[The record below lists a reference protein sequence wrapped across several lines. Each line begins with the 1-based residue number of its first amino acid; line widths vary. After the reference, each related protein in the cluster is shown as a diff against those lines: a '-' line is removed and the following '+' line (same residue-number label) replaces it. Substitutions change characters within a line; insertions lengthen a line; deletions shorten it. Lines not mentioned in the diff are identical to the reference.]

1 MYVEAISIKYMQD
14 VLDFLKFTEN
24 LKKQQIIK
32 NSLKQ
37 FLEHINRLATVSAT
51 LVKPYTLQL
60 LMYI

>member
-37 FLEHINRLATVSAT
+37 FLEHINRLATVSAK
-51 LVKPYTLQL
+51 LVKPYNFQL